1 MRKVTNKKILRGRVM
16 ASVMAS
22 AWRPCPPPL
31 DISAQEL
38 ADITSALLETG
49 GGALGWWRVRHSQLR
64 SSPAAQR
71 LKQAYWLH
79 SLQAALHEKQVAQA
93 VSLLRSAGVEPLLA
107 KGRAVA
113 RAYPELGLRPY
124 GDIDLF
130 VPPSQYVDAQAAL
143 SAPGVRAVPVD
154 LHCGFADLFDLDDRT
169 IDELYRRAEGITVG
183 DVQVRILGAEDH
195 LRFLCLHLL
204 RHGLWRAIWL
214 CDIGAILESQPADFD
229 WGYFVSGD
237 QRRSDWVLC
246 VLNLA
251 HQVVAQIPHLTWL
264 GAAWCAFRG
273 CPDVDQG

>member
-1 MRKVTNKKILRGRVM
+1 M
-16 ASVMAS
+16 ARA
-22 AWRPCPPPL
+22 AFP
-31 DISAQEL
+31 ATEF
-38 ADITSALLETG
+38 
-49 GGALGWWRVRHSQLR
+49 
-64 SSPAAQR
+64 PAAQR

-169 IDELYRRAEGITVG
+169 IDELYRRAEEITVG

-251 HQVVAQIPHLTWL
+251 HQVVDAPLDIVPEHLRQRNPPLLACPLRAAAVGSRESRVSDANGDLRARHEGSIRGRSSALGYPH
-264 GAAWCAFRG
+264 
-273 CPDVDQG
+273 